1 MAPRVWL
8 VPLFVAFLMA
18 FAAGCASSD
27 KSSNTG
33 NDELTTTDTAKVDSD
48 TALVDNTQP
57 DTATDTTTTDSDTA
71 TTDDTVTDETVD
83 NPMTDTDTA
92 VADTDTATDTET
104 PENEGAADADT
115 AVPDA
120 DEEVPEDENPFIFT
134 AVEPES
140 TFGIDVDTA
149 SYSIVRRNLTY
160 SKYMPLIENVRIEE
174 LINYFDYTYTAPAP
188 DAEYPFSVTVEMGP
202 CPWYAPHDLLMIGLK
217 GEQLTEKM
225 PSNLMFLIDVSGSM
239 EPSDRLPLLKTAL
252 LTLVDGMGD
261 DDSIGIIKFS
271 DAATEALAPTKATA
285 SGKTTIRAA
294 INSLSAGGSTNGG
307 EGIQLAYTE
316 AEKNLDES
324 GNNRVILATDGEF
337 NTGGFTSTEELT
349 TLIETERDKKIFLT
363 VLTFGDP
370 DFIADGNMEALADKG
385 NGNYYYIDSI
395 EEANRVFTD
404 RLAGTIYT
412 IAKDVKMQVQFNPTK
427 VLKYRLIGY
436 DNRVM
441 ENSEFNDDTVDSGE
455 LGAGHTVTAFY
466 QIEYVDGMSPFAY
479 APGVDDFVEVSVRYK
494 PPLSDEST
502 MMAVPVTA
510 EHYLAEPSENFRFA
524 SAVTEWGLLLRDS
537 YYKFDASYDSA
548 KTRANGSLG
557 KDPHGLRLQF
567 VDLIDAAKE
576 YDN

>member
-8 VPLFVAFLMA
+8 VPLFVAFLVVLV
-18 FAAGCASSD
+18 ASC
-27 KSSNTG
+27 SSAKDDSNVVPN
-33 NDELTTTDTAKVDSD
+33 NDDNSTTDNTTTDNTNVDN
-48 TALVDNTQP
+48 NTQP
-57 DTATDTTTTDSDTA
+57 DTASDTTTTD
-71 TTDDTVTDETVD
+71 DTVPDEKAD
-83 NPMTDTDTA
+83 NPMTDTDTTVTDEDVA
-92 VADTDTATDTET
+92 VDTET
-104 PENEGAADADT
+104 PEEEASPVDDAV
-115 AVPDA
+115 VPDA

-134 AVEPES
+134 AIEPES

-160 SKYMPLIENVRIEE
+160 NKYMPLATNVRIEE

-188 DAEYPFSVTVEMGP
+188 GADHPFSVTVEMGL

-217 GEQLTEKM
+217 GEQLTERM

-239 EPSDRLPLLKTAL
+239 EPADRLPLLKTAL
-252 LTLVDGMGD
+252 LTLVDNLGD

-285 SGKTTIRAA
+285 SGKVTIRAA
-294 INSLSAGGSTNGG
+294 VNSLTAGGSTNGG
-307 EGIQLAYTE
+307 AGIQMAYTE

-337 NTGGFTSTEELT
+337 NTGGFTTTEQLT
-349 TLIETERDKKIFLT
+349 ALIKAERDKKIFLT

-370 DFIADGNMEALADKG
+370 NFIADGNMEALADTG
-385 NGNYYYIDSI
+385 NGNYYYIDSL
-395 EEANRVFTD
+395 EEAHRVFTD

-412 IAKDVKMQVQFNPTK
+412 IAKDVKVQVEFNPSK

-441 ENSEFNDDTVDSGE
+441 ENSEFNDDKVDSGE

-479 APGVDDFVEVSVRYK
+479 APGADDFVEVRVRYK

-537 YYKFDASYDSA
+537 YYKFDASYDGA
-548 KTRANGSLG
+548 KTRAAGSLG
-557 KDPHGLRLQF
+557 KDPHGLRAQF
-567 VDLIDAAKE
+567 VTLIDLAKE